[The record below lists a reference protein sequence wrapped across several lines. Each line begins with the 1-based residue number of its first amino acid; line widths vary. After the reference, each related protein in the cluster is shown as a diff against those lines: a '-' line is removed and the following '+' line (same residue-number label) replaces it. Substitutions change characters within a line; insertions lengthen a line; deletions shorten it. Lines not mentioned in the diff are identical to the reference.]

1 MAISKKYLHFKTKA
15 AFLTEIA
22 KYVTYDATKNTY
34 TVKSGQTD
42 AWNLFRLYI
51 VFIKDTQQIWTHE
64 TFYDCSINADSIMKG
79 SQYLLDYNNQNQK
92 VGIGFDGTK
101 LTSST
106 CSFLAGYKTV
116 PKQGLIA
123 GIQPVSNAEA
133 AKIIGQ
139 NSINIAWNGNI
150 QADHIVRPTTSYN
163 GTKVIDDCMISD
175 FSANRFAFLKPGS
188 VTVEYSTDGG
198 VSWVDSGLGNIKTA
212 IFTVGNPIYIGGRT
226 TNVDTNYVTTN
237 DFARITID
245 TKVAGCYCN
254 INKIAIYCSIHS
266 SKDCWIDIDIATNS
280 NPDNFTKLINHQVI
294 TGSPGW
300 NIMNFT
306 GKYTTQYQYWRFT
319 FGVDIPPT
327 SGNDNGALSV
337 NKIYAYGNPV

>member
-15 AFLTEIA
+15 AFLTEIS

-64 TFYDCSINADSIMKG
+64 TFYDCSISADSIMKG

-123 GIQPVSNAEA
+123 GIQPVTNAEA

-139 NSINIAWNGNI
+139 NSTNIA
-150 QADHIVRPTTSYN
+150 
-163 GTKVIDDCMISD
+163 
-175 FSANRFAFLKPGS
+175 
-188 VTVEYSTDGG
+188 
-198 VSWVDSGLGNIKTA
+198 
-212 IFTVGNPIYIGGRT
+212 
-226 TNVDTNYVTTN
+226 
-237 DFARITID
+237 
-245 TKVAGCYCN
+245 
-254 INKIAIYCSIHS
+254 
-266 SKDCWIDIDIATNS
+266 
-280 NPDNFTKLINHQVI
+280 
-294 TGSPGW
+294 
-300 NIMNFT
+300 
-306 GKYTTQYQYWRFT
+306 
-319 FGVDIPPT
+319 
-327 SGNDNGALSV
+327 
-337 NKIYAYGNPV
+337 